1 MSSKFKVCEILEKH
15 KNTGVLKSTSDY
27 FSLSLLNI
35 LNNYDDIF
43 DKILGFGLMKG
54 LRLKNENILESVIKT
69 LFEEGVIV
77 LKSGKNV
84 LRFLPPLTITNKE
97 IKEGFRRIEIALKR
111 IKDGN

>member
-1 MSSKFKVCEILEKH
+1 MKPTKAI
-15 KNTGVLKSTSDY
+15 ND
-27 FSLSLLNI
+27 
-35 LNNYDDIF
+35 YDDVF

-111 IKDGN
+111 IKNED

>member
-1 MSSKFKVCEILEKH
+1 M
-15 KNTGVLKSTSDY
+15 KSTSDY

-35 LNNYDDIF
+35 LNDYDDVF

-111 IKDGN
+111 IKNED